1 MFAPTEVIF
10 APTSR
15 CNLFCAHC
23 RVRRG
28 PEELEPG
35 AAVRFLEGC
44 AEAGVERVGFSGGEP
59 FLRPDFL
66 EAVIRAAVEKG
77 LLFDRLMTNGTWAR
91 DGAELRSTLGRIFDA
106 GFDGRVGLSWDLWH
120 GQGAGEAA
128 AFVRACH
135 EASGRRDSVE
145 LAWSRSK
152 GDGDL
157 AARFRVLADA
167 LGGALTLEGGEP
179 AAIVDAPGAGP
190 GPDAADG
197 EALSVPIVLTPYSAG
212 ADEDAWGGAEW
223 FVDDFCEGPGQVLY
237 VHPDGSVAP
246 CCGFANENPE
256 LILGRMEEGATALI
270 ARAAEKPRVA
280 TCYGKGLG
288 RQREE
293 MEAAGFRFPGKTADQ
308 CFFCD
313 WLCARERG

>member
-1 MFAPTEVIF
+1 MFAPTELIF

-15 CNLFCAHC
+15 CNLSCAHC

-28 PEELEPG
+28 PEELDAE
-35 AAVRFLEGC
+35 AAARFLASC
-44 AEAGVERVGFSGGEP
+44 AAAGVERVGFSGGEP

-66 EAVIRAAVEKG
+66 EAVIRASVERG
-77 LLFDRLMTNGTWAR
+77 LMFDRLMTNGTWAR
-91 DGAELRSTLGRIFDA
+91 DDAELRATLRRIFDA
-106 GFDGRVGLSWDLWH
+106 GFDGRIGLSWDLWH
-120 GQGAGEAA
+120 GQSAAEAA
-128 AFVRACH
+128 SFVRACH

-152 GDGDL
+152 RDGDL
-157 AARFRVLADA
+157 AARFRELADA
-167 LGGALTLEGGEP
+167 LGGALALEDGAP
-179 AAIVDAPGAGP
+179 AAIVDAPGRGP

-212 ADEDAWGGAEW
+212 ASENAWTDAEW
-223 FVDDFCEGPGQVLY
+223 FVDDFCEGPGQTLY

-256 LILGRMEEGATALI
+256 LILGRMEEGAAALI
-270 ARAAEKPRVA
+270 ARAAERPHVA

-293 MEAAGFRFPGKTADQ
+293 MEATGFRFPGKTADQ

-313 WLCARERG
+313 WLCARSRS